1 MKNRIRPWIRMFA
14 AQADGGEPTGTGQ
27 GSAPSQHTPQ
37 EPAGAGDRDG
47 DVEKQEEPESGD
59 DEEDDNPDGRGS
71 KRAVLK
77 DLAAERDKRQAA
89 EAARDE
95 LQERLDAIDREKMT
109 ELERAQSDLEK
120 ANERIAELEAAAT
133 ARERE
138 QLVSKVLSD
147 AKLPAEMAD
156 RLRGETEEEL
166 AADAKTLAAALGFD
180 RKPVDPSQGQGT
192 QRAVTPMTL
201 QQATDARLNIQ
212 R

>member
-1 MKNRIRPWIRMFA
+1 MKNRVRPWVRMFA
-14 AQADGGEPTGTGQ
+14 AEANAGEVVATGQ
-27 GSAPSQHTPQ
+27 GSAPSQNTPQ
-37 EPAGAGDRDG
+37 EPADAGDQDG
-47 DVEKQEEPESGD
+47 DVEKEEEPAPGD
-59 DEEDDNPDGRGS
+59 DEEDNPDGRGS

-109 ELERAQSDLEK
+109 DLERAQADLEK
-120 ANERIAELEAAAT
+120 ANARIAELEAAAT
-133 ARERE
+133 ARDRE
-138 QLVSKVLSD
+138 QLVSKVLAE

-180 RKPVDPSQGQGT
+180 RKPVDPTQGQGT
-192 QRAVTPMTL
+192 QRAITPMTL

>member
-1 MKNRIRPWIRMFA
+1 MKDRVRPWVRMFA
-14 AQADGGEPTGTGQ
+14 AEANAGEVVATGQ
-27 GSAPSQHTPQ
+27 GSAPSQNTPQ
-37 EPAGAGDRDG
+37 EPAGAGDQDG
-47 DVEKQEEPESGD
+47 DVEKQEEPSPGD
-59 DEEDDNPDGRGS
+59 DEEDNPDGRGS

-109 ELERAQSDLEK
+109 DLERTQADLEK
-120 ANERIAELEAAAT
+120 ANARIAELEAAAT

-138 QLVSKVLSD
+138 QLVTKVLSE

-166 AADAKTLAAALGFD
+166 TADAKALAAALGFD
-180 RKPVDPSQGQGT
+180 RKPVDPSQGRGT
-192 QRAVTPMTL
+192 QRATTPMTL

>member
-1 MKNRIRPWIRMFA
+1 MKNRVRPWVRMFA
-14 AQADGGEPTGTGQ
+14 AEANAGEVVATGQ
-27 GSAPSQHTPQ
+27 GSAPSQNSPQ
-37 EPAGAGDRDG
+37 ETADTGDQDG
-47 DVEKQEEPESGD
+47 GVEKEEESAPGD
-59 DEEDDNPDGRGS
+59 DEEDNPDGRGS

-109 ELERAQSDLEK
+109 DLERTQADLEK
-120 ANERIAELEAAAT
+120 ANARIAELEAAAT

-138 QLVSKVLSD
+138 QLVSKVLTE

-166 AADAKTLAAALGFD
+166 TADAKTLAAALGFD

-192 QRAVTPMTL
+192 QRAATPMTL

>member
-1 MKNRIRPWIRMFA
+1 MKNRVRPWVRMFA
-14 AQADGGEPTGTGQ
+14 AEANAGEVVATGQ
-27 GSAPSQHTPQ
+27 GSAPSQNTPQ
-37 EPAGAGDRDG
+37 EPADAGDQDG
-47 DVEKQEEPESGD
+47 DVEKQDETAPGD
-59 DEEDDNPDGRGS
+59 DEEDNPDGRGS

-109 ELERAQSDLEK
+109 ELERAQADLEK
-120 ANERIAELEAAAT
+120 ANARIAELETAAT
-133 ARERE
+133 ARDRE
-138 QLVSKVLSD
+138 QLVSKVLAE

-180 RKPVDPSQGQGT
+180 RKPVDPTQGQGT

>member
-1 MKNRIRPWIRMFA
+1 MFA
-14 AQADGGEPTGTGQ
+14 AEANAGEVAATGQ
-27 GSAPSQHTPQ
+27 TSAPSQQTPK
-37 EPAGAGDRDG
+37 EPAKAADQESDG
-47 DVEKQEEPESGD
+47 EKPTESAPGEND
-59 DEEDDNPDGRGS
+59 DDNDNPDARGS

-77 DLAAERDKRQAA
+77 DLATERDKRQAA

-109 ELERAQSDLEK
+109 ELQRAQADLEK
-120 ANERIAELEAAAT
+120 ANARIAELEAAETERA
-133 ARERE
+133 RE
-138 QLVSKVLSD
+138 QLVAKVLSE

-192 QRAVTPMTL
+192 QRAITPMTL

>member
-1 MKNRIRPWIRMFA
+1 MFA
-14 AQADGGEPTGTGQ
+14 AEANAGEVVATGQ
-27 GSAPSQHTPQ
+27 GSAPSQNTPQ
-37 EPAGAGDRDG
+37 EPAGAGDQDG
-47 DVEKQEEPESGD
+47 DVEKQEEPSPGD
-59 DEEDDNPDGRGS
+59 DEEDNPDGRGS

-109 ELERAQSDLEK
+109 DLERTQADLEK
-120 ANERIAELEAAAT
+120 ANARIAELEAAAT

-138 QLVSKVLSD
+138 QLVSKVLTE

-180 RKPVDPSQGQGT
+180 RKPVDPTQGQGT

>member
-1 MKNRIRPWIRMFA
+1 MKDRVRPWVRMFA
-14 AQADGGEPTGTGQ
+14 AEANAGEVVATGQ
-27 GSAPSQHTPQ
+27 GSAPSQNTPQ
-37 EPAGAGDRDG
+37 EPAGAGDQDG
-47 DVEKQEEPESGD
+47 DVEKQEEPSPGD
-59 DEEDDNPDGRGS
+59 DEEDNPDGRGS

-109 ELERAQSDLEK
+109 DLERTQADLEK
-120 ANERIAELEAAAT
+120 ANARIAELEAAAT

-138 QLVSKVLSD
+138 QLVSKVLTE

-192 QRAVTPMTL
+192 QRAATPMTL